1 LQDENWASNKRGVD
15 LPWWALARGNPWKEE
30 EMGKEA
36 VIRKAPEMREEIRR
50 FAEQLRQKVYAEK
63 AYPDWGT
70 LFSEIEELGVQIGDA
85 VCREFVGQAVSE
97 QAHAPEGRGPEVHC
111 PTCGGPL
118 QPRDAEPRPLL
129 TRRGEVHWQEP
140 QGYCRKCRKA
150 FFPAVQ
156 KFGSSG

>member
-1 LQDENWASNKRGVD
+1 
-15 LPWWALARGNPWKEE
+15 
-30 EMGKEA
+30 MGKEA
-36 VIRKAPEMREEIRR
+36 VGGKAQEMREEIRR
-50 FAEQLRQKVYAEK
+50 FAQELRQKVYAEK
-63 AYPDWGT
+63 GYPDWGT

-97 QAHAPEGRGPEVHC
+97 QASAPEGCGAAVRC

-129 TRRGEVHWQEP
+129 IRRGEVHWQEP
-140 QGYCRKCRKA
+140 QGYCPKCRKA

-156 KFGSSG
+156 ESGASS